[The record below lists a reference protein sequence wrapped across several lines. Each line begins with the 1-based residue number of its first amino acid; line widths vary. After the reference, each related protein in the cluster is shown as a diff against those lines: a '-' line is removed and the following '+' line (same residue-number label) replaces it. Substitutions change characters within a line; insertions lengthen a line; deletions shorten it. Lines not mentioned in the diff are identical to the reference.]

1 MRFLAYFFFL
11 LLFINLFS
19 CKKRVVSQ
27 PDLGYNYAPV
37 TLGKYI
43 IYDVDSVVYDDFNK
57 DTTYYK
63 YRIKEKLEESF
74 KDNVGRD
81 AFKLVRYIKFYNP
94 DVPYDNQ
101 SWTIKDVWTYTRTK
115 TNLEVVEEDVKF
127 IKLAFPI
134 KQNLSW
140 NGNAQNTQGEQNYKY
155 LSINLKDN
163 INGTRFDS
171 VVFVEQLDDKNK
183 NAIQRKYFVEKY
195 AKNIGLVY
203 REIKDLYS
211 NTVIPGKSVEQR
223 IEKGVTYKL
232 IYVSHGYE

>member
-1 MRFLAYFFFL
+1 MRFLNYFIIFL
-11 LLFINLFS
+11 LFFNFIS
-19 CKKRVVSQ
+19 CKKKVVTQ

-37 TLGKYI
+37 TIGKYI

-57 DTTYYK
+57 DTTYFK
-63 YRIKEKLEESF
+63 YRIKEKLEETF
-74 KDNVGRD
+74 KDNAGRD
-81 AFKLVRYIKFYNP
+81 AFKMVRYIKFYDP
-94 DVPYDNQ
+94 AVPYDNQ
-101 SWTIKDVWTYTRTK
+101 NWTIKDVWTYTRTK

-134 KQNLSW
+134 KQNLTW
-140 NGNAQNTQGEQNYKY
+140 NGNAQNTFGEQNYKY

-195 AKNIGLVY
+195 AKNVGLVY

-211 NTVIPGKSVEQR
+211 NTVIPGLTVEQR

-232 IYVSHGYE
+232 IYVSHGNE